1 MNDLCGQICATLL
14 AMCYD
19 DWKIGHNKHHAH
31 PNQEGQ
37 DPDIELP
44 FSFTE
49 DRYKGKKGLIGFIRK
64 HQVYLYFPLGSFT
77 WLFTRTTGV
86 KFYIKEFQMKNL
98 WKTLLFALGIFFWF
112 ILPFLVFD
120 FKKAFL
126 LFVVVNPLV
135 GLYLFNIFAP
145 NHKGM
150 PQLAKNVHLS
160 FMEQQI
166 LTSRNIHGNWLT
178 DFIYMGLNYQIEH
191 HLFPNT
197 PRNKLKLITPY
208 VVEFCKK
215 QNLEFTRVSVLETNK
230 IILSQLH
237 KISLSS

>member
-1 MNDLCGQICATLL
+1 MAKKIKTKSEISRFQKLSIIEGTKAYAKLREDVINQGILERAYGYYGLLAVFIFSGLLFTSYNLIIQQNTALLIVWGVLFAFFSVQLGGFIHDSGHRTIFKSAKMNDLCGQICATLL

-126 LFVVVNPLV
+126 LFVVVNPL
-135 GLYLFNIFAP
+135 I
-145 NHKGM
+145 
-150 PQLAKNVHLS
+150 
-160 FMEQQI
+160 
-166 LTSRNIHGNWLT
+166 
-178 DFIYMGLNYQIEH
+178 D
-191 HLFPNT
+191 
-197 PRNKLKLITPY
+197 
-208 VVEFCKK
+208 
-215 QNLEFTRVSVLETNK
+215 
-230 IILSQLH
+230 
-237 KISLSS
+237 